1 MKQENA
7 RKKKTFGRK
16 VGGWLL
22 MIQSYSDPSAAFPR
36 LPDLTAVKARWRIRC
51 NQQDPLSLQ
60 DPPAGQLRPAG
71 GNCGPIQGSA
81 GFRASGLQLLSSSV
95 SQSLQPGRPSAPD
108 AILHLHNRAKGSLS
122 FSSFYPILI
131 VAPFRITEC
140 IT

>member
-1 MKQENA
+1 MKLKMQKNI
-7 RKKKTFGRK
+7 RTK

-22 MIQSYSDPSAAFPR
+22 MIQSYSDPSAAFPC

-51 NQQDPLSLQ
+51 NRQDPLSLQ

-81 GFRASGLQLLSSSV
+81 GFRASGLQLLSCSV
-95 SQSLQPGRPSAPD
+95 SQSLQAGRPSTPD

-122 FSSFYPILI
+122 FFSFSLHQFSSSLLS
-131 VAPFRITEC
+131 E
-140 IT
+140 